1 MKNASVNP
9 NPPAA
14 PRRLSHLHVVPDSGT
29 AAATQD
35 AVRLRP
41 SGTPVPDGWRSVT
54 VAAAPDE
61 HGIHQP
67 SWEVHFDTEVI
78 ARLVRGEPVSDEVA
92 QAMVDNDWEEVLLD
106 RPDGSPQNVSF
117 WAQRTD
123 APSLV
128 AERERS
134 RLLHPSNAVDMEV
147 GF

>member
-1 MKNASVNP
+1 MKSASANP

-41 SGTPVPDGWRSVT
+41 AGTPVPDGWRSVT
-54 VAAAPDE
+54 VAAAADE

-106 RPDGSPQNVSF
+106 RPDGAPRHGTF
-117 WAQRTD
+117 WAQRND

>member
-1 MKNASVNP
+1 MKSASANH

-14 PRRLSHLHVVPDSGT
+14 SRRVSHLHVVPGT
-29 AAATQD
+29 GSAVATGD

-41 SGTPVPDGWRSVT
+41 AGSPLADGWQSVT
-54 VAAAPDE
+54 VAAEADE
-61 HGIHQP
+61 HGAHQP
-67 SWEVHFDTEVI
+67 SWEVHFDTEVV

-92 QAMVDNDWEEVLLD
+92 QAMADDDWEQVLLD
-106 RPDGSPQNVSF
+106 RPQGAPCHGTF

-128 AERERS
+128 AEREQS
-134 RLLHPSNAVDMEV
+134 RLMHPSNAVDIEI